1 VNPNTRN
8 WNAQLTT
15 LRSAGATARAR
26 RARRLSLAGI
36 PYEEVLVS
44 MMKAK
49 RPALAKA
56 GSKAKRGPGKRP
68 AGTLASGDGKPVADT
83 LGL

>member
-1 VNPNTRN
+1 MNRNTWN
-8 WNAQLTT
+8 GNAQLTKR
-15 LRSAGATARAR
+15 RSARLTARAR

-36 PYEEVLVS
+36 PYEKVLAS

-49 RPALAKA
+49 RPAPAKA
-56 GSKAKRGPGKRP
+56 GSKVKRGPGKRP
-68 AGTLASGDGKPVADT
+68 AGTLAPGDRKSVADA

>member
-1 VNPNTRN
+1 MNRNT
-8 WNAQLTT
+8 WNGNARLTT
-15 LRSAGATARAR
+15 LRAAGSTARAR

-36 PYEEVLVS
+36 PYEDVLAS

-49 RPALAKA
+49 RPAPAKA
-56 GSKAKRGPGKRP
+56 GSKVKRGPGKRR
-68 AGTLASGDGKPVADT
+68 AGTLAPGDRNSVADA

>member
-1 VNPNTRN
+1 MNRNTRN
-8 WNAQLTT
+8 GNTRPTT
-15 LRSAGATARAR
+15 LGSAGPTARAR

-36 PYEEVLVS
+36 PYEEVLAS

-49 RPALAKA
+49 RRALAKA

-68 AGTLASGDGKPVADT
+68 AGTLAPGDRKSVADA

>member
-1 VNPNTRN
+1 MNRNTRN
-8 WNAQLTT
+8 GNTRPTT
-15 LRSAGATARAR
+15 LRAAGPTARAR

-36 PYEEVLVS
+36 PYKEVLAS

-49 RPALAKA
+49 RPAPKKG
-56 GSKAKRGPGKRP
+56 GSKVKRGPGRRQARNLP
-68 AGTLASGDGKPVADT
+68 TGDQTSVADA

>member
-1 VNPNTRN
+1 MNRNT
-8 WNAQLTT
+8 WNGNARLTT
-15 LRSAGATARAR
+15 LRAAGSTARAR

-36 PYEEVLVS
+36 PYEEVLAS

-49 RPALAKA
+49 RPAPTKG
-56 GSKAKRGPGKRP
+56 GSKVKRGSGKRRARNLP
-68 AGTLASGDGKPVADT
+68 TGDQTSVADA